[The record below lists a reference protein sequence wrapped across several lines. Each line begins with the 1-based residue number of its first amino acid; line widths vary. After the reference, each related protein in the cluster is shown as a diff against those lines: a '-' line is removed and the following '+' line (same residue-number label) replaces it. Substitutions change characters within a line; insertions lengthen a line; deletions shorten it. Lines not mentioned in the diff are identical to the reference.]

1 MGIRRFFSN
10 SAADWRD
17 RFIKDIRRTADPR
30 ALVDSRNDS
39 TGKYHDPLPMVHLTE
54 AQDAP
59 VWQSEPKA
67 QLSIVLGSFDRL
79 PVLRRSLESI
89 RSNGIRMPYEIIVV
103 DGGSRDGSLEW
114 LINQSDVVTI
124 AQHNRSEKRS
134 EQRRRSW
141 GYFMN
146 LGFRIAQGRWVLM
159 LSDDC
164 VLVRD
169 SVTNAVMHADELTRA
184 GRKIGGVAFYYRNWP
199 EEQEYYVQSTLGG
212 MLMVN
217 HGLFS
222 KEALMK
228 VGYAEEDNYSFYKCD
243 SDLALKMWA
252 AGFEII
258 DCQKAFVEHL
268 LLPSEKIRIENS
280 STMARDRAAL
290 IERWKGVFV
299 HPDFP
304 FLFKPPGRKTL
315 RFVDESR
322 AAEAFREFVQRPTDA
337 G

>member
-17 RFIKDIRRTADPR
+17 RFIKEIRRTADPR
-30 ALVDSRNDS
+30 ALVAPGNDA
-39 TGKYHDPLPMVHLTE
+39 TDKYHDPLPMVHLLE
-54 AQDAP
+54 AQDAA
-59 VWQSEPKA
+59 VWQSEAKA
-67 QLSIVLGSFDRL
+67 ELSIVLGTFERL
-79 PVLRRSLESI
+79 SILRRSVESI
-89 RSNGIRMPYEIIVV
+89 RANGIQVPYEIIVI

-114 LINQSDVVTI
+114 LIQQSDILTI
-124 AQHNRSEKRS
+124 AQHNRSPTKPG
-134 EQRRRSW
+134 QRRRSW

-146 LGFRIAQGRWVLM
+146 LGFRVAQGRWILM

-169 SVTNAVMHADELTRA
+169 SVANAVMHADELARA

-222 KEALMK
+222 KEALVK
-228 VGYAEEDNYSFYKCD
+228 VGYADEDNYSFYKCD
-243 SDLALKMWA
+243 SDLALKIWA
-252 AGFEII
+252 AGFEIV
-258 DCQKAFVEHL
+258 DCPTAFVEHL
-268 LLPSEKIRIENS
+268 LLPAEKLRVENS

-304 FLFKPPGRKTL
+304 FLFKSPGKRTL
-315 RFVDESR
+315 RFVDDSQ
-322 AAEAFREFVQRPTDA
+322 AAEVFREFI
-337 G
+337 